1 MSDYSQITFFT
12 PKDSLST
19 GNPNKIIYGSD
30 VDAEFSAISTAIATK
45 ADVDGDA
52 IGAGTPATEVNVD
65 NLKLDGNKITSTNT
79 DGDIELEPNGT
90 GTVVITNVDVA
101 AGEIDGTAI
110 GANSASTGAF
120 TTLQASTSLNVDGT
134 VTADG
139 LTVDGSFE
147 TNGDIEIEYA
157 GQNTDPSGARYF
169 ILNNTDTTLVAGQPL
184 GGLSWVNNDASATA
198 GEAAY
203 VKAYASTNTGRAE
216 LRFGTGDQ
224 NGAAEAMR
232 IDANGNV
239 GIGTTS
245 PSAIIE
251 ARGDQNDLAVGV
263 FGANNTNNQL
273 TLGSFDA
280 TNTNGIP
287 SLLGTS
293 DFGGIIQGSTN
304 GNLVL
309 GIRDNDATD
318 GVVIISGGG
327 DFMTDSTYD
336 TAIATFKADGKV
348 GLGTQSPDAQ
358 LDIENATEA
367 RLRLTHTPS
376 NFWEIKND
384 SNLKFDRGGT
394 EYMRIDSSGN
404 TTFSGS
410 GYFKHVGTYSRTTA
424 SAANLF
430 IFTDGQFYRS
440 TSSARYKNSIEDAP
454 YGLSDV
460 MALRPVTYK
469 GNNDGDTVYGG
480 LVAEEVHDAGLT
492 QFVQY
497 DEEGRPDALAY
508 GNMVSLCIK
517 AIQEQQE
524 IINDLRARVAQLE
537 GA

>member
-52 IGAGTPATEVNVD
+52 IGAGTPATEINVD
-65 NLKLDGNKITSTNT
+65 NLKLDANKIVSTNT

-120 TTLQASTSLNVDGT
+120 TTLTASGDVNFDSGTFFVD
-134 VTADG
+134 
-139 LTVDGSFE
+139 
-147 TNGDIEIEYA
+147 
-157 GQNTDPSGARYF
+157 
-169 ILNNTDTTLVAGQPL
+169 
-184 GGLSWVNNDASATA
+184 
-198 GEAAY
+198 
-203 VKAYASTNTGRAE
+203 ASTNAVGIGTSSPASLLTIQAAAPTFEIDSTTSSDTATFQFTTSGTVDSKITHVANTGTLTIDSGRDASWGGE
-216 LRFGTGDQ
+216 IAFVTDTVERMRIDSAGQVGIGVTNPSAPLDVHGSAALVANINGTDANGGYVRFQNSGTSIGDIGAGAQVLSGGAAGDFGITSRSGNLVFGTGTTER
-224 NGAAEAMR
+224 AR
-232 IDANGNV
+232 IDSSGNV
-239 GIGTTS
+239 GIGTTN
-245 PSAIIE
+245 PGE
-251 ARGDQNDLAVGV
+251 KLAVHGNSGNIVGV
-263 FGANNTNNQL
+263 FETSTGNTNRL
-273 TLGSFDA
+273 WLGATSTESYIDA
-280 TNTNGIP
+280 TAGVGATNMV
-287 SLLGTS
+287 
-293 DFGGIIQGSTN
+293 FKVASTE
-304 GNLVL
+304 
-309 GIRDNDATD
+309 RA
-318 GVVIISGGG
+318 
-327 DFMTDSTYD
+327 
-336 TAIATFKADGKV
+336 
-348 GLGTQSPDAQ
+348 
-358 LDIENATEA
+358 
-367 RLRLTHTPS
+367 
-376 NFWEIKND
+376 
-384 SNLKFDRGGT
+384 
-394 EYMRIDSSGN
+394 RIDSSGN
-404 TTFSGS
+404 LTVAGGNTTFNGS
-410 GYFKHVGTYSRTTA
+410 GFFKHVGTYSRTTA

-480 LVAEEVHDAGLT
+480 LVAEEVHDAGLSE
-492 QFVQY
+492 FVQY

-537 GA
+537 GV